1 MGMRRVQS
9 FEGPSP
15 DAGGPSSS
23 GTGREPAAH
32 PTGTGAATGHTP
44 ASTPTTDAGARPLHA
59 DGDSRRLVVG
69 AADGPASAP
78 ASRPGQGLVPGP
90 VWRYHSEGGGVAGDA
105 GESAAGDAC
114 DSDDGGAAGRDLR
127 ATLPGAPV
135 EGTVVREG
143 DVLEYAVFAV
153 LDRSQADIRDAYAA
167 TAVAL
172 DVAFDDGSRLGDTAP
187 SDQHGVAVT
196 PGAQYASRTVS
207 ADQWTF
213 KRIALDAAVGR
224 VVRSLEVRTAAVAPV
239 AGGAALP
246 VEGYVNAVR
255 IAPGPADAEPLD
267 LVRTTRG
274 THSTFAHSRGN
285 TAPLV
290 GIPHGGVFVTPVTDA
305 STRGWVY
312 SYHADNRDDGRP
324 ALQAFALSHIPSPWI
339 GDRGVWQFLPHP
351 DAQPPLGRAERALGF
366 DHRTEVD
373 RPHRYAVDL
382 DGGIHAEVTA
392 ARFSAVAR
400 FTYPGP
406 RGSVIFDQPDDE
418 GGLTLPGPGAPG
430 VVTGH
435 VDGVDGSPRMFVY
448 ATLDRPVLASRVEGV
463 RGSVALELGDGHQ
476 VTLRMGTSFL
486 GPEQARRNLELDG
499 VAGSGCEEV
508 AARAAQL
515 WRERLGQVEVDGASH
530 DQLVTLYSNLYR
542 LHLYPNDAAENV
554 GTAEDPQWRYAS
566 PFHPLERPHTP
577 EATGCRVVEGQLTVN
592 NGCWDTYRTL
602 WPALLLL
609 CPADAGHLLDGLVQH
624 YRDGGWTSRWTAP
637 GPLDSMTGT
646 TTDVIFSDAAAR
658 GVGGFDLDDAYA
670 SAVHNATVPAP
681 DPRVGR
687 KGIRSQTFRG
697 FTDTSVAEGMSWTLD
712 SAITD
717 AAIARFATLLLG
729 SLAEG
734 DPRRDALEAEA
745 EYFAARGARYAT
757 VFDPRTGFFLGR
769 RPDGTWR
776 VADPADYDPREW
788 GFDYTETNG
797 WGTAFTAPHDG
808 AGLATLMGGPE
819 ALRRRLDEFFAEPET
834 GRAEFKGSYDVAIH
848 EMAEARDVR
857 MGMLGLSNQP
867 AHHIP
872 FMYAFT
878 GVHHPTQEVVREAL
892 RRLFLGS
899 EIGQGYPGDEDNGE
913 MSAWYLFAALGLYPL
928 VPASGEFVITA
939 PLFPTTRVH
948 LPGGELEVGTSG
960 EGDHVAAV
968 WVDGEPW
975 DRVSIP
981 RERLVHGARIV
992 VRLSPDP
999 TDWAR
1004 GTTPSSLTPTGARP
1018 RLRLDLT
1025 DPEGARTAASSTVG
1039 PADTVFD
1046 DRGAGVLPL
1055 DEGDRVSYRFG
1066 AARTTSLYTVTTDTG
1081 AAASW
1086 DLEARAGDGEWEL
1099 LDRRRDE
1106 VFTWEGQTRP
1116 FRIRGAR
1123 RTGHEE
1129 YRIVARSALRLV
1141 QWELLGDD

>member
-1 MGMRRVQS
+1 
-9 FEGPSP
+9 
-15 DAGGPSSS
+15 
-23 GTGREPAAH
+23 
-32 PTGTGAATGHTP
+32 
-44 ASTPTTDAGARPLHA
+44 
-59 DGDSRRLVVG
+59 
-69 AADGPASAP
+69 
-78 ASRPGQGLVPGP
+78 
-90 VWRYHSEGGGVAGDA
+90 
-105 GESAAGDAC
+105 
-114 DSDDGGAAGRDLR
+114 
-127 ATLPGAPV
+127 
-135 EGTVVREG
+135 
-143 DVLEYAVFAV
+143 
-153 LDRSQADIRDAYAA
+153 
-167 TAVAL
+167 
-172 DVAFDDGSRLGDTAP
+172 
-187 SDQHGVAVT
+187 
-196 PGAQYASRTVS
+196 
-207 ADQWTF
+207 
-213 KRIALDAAVGR
+213 
-224 VVRSLEVRTAAVAPV
+224 
-239 AGGAALP
+239 
-246 VEGYVNAVR
+246 
-255 IAPGPADAEPLD
+255 
-267 LVRTTRG
+267 
-274 THSTFAHSRGN
+274 
-285 TAPLV
+285 
-290 GIPHGGVFVTPVTDA
+290 
-305 STRGWVY
+305 
-312 SYHADNRDDGRP
+312 
-324 ALQAFALSHIPSPWI
+324 
-339 GDRGVWQFLPHP
+339 
-351 DAQPPLGRAERALGF
+351 
-366 DHRTEVD
+366 
-373 RPHRYAVDL
+373 
-382 DGGIHAEVTA
+382 
-392 ARFSAVAR
+392 
-400 FTYPGP
+400 
-406 RGSVIFDQPDDE
+406 
-418 GGLTLPGPGAPG
+418 
-430 VVTGH
+430 
-435 VDGVDGSPRMFVY
+435 
-448 ATLDRPVLASRVEGV
+448 
-463 RGSVALELGDGHQ
+463 
-476 VTLRMGTSFL
+476 
-486 GPEQARRNLELDG
+486 
-499 VAGSGCEEV
+499 
-508 AARAAQL
+508 
-515 WRERLGQVEVDGASH
+515 
-530 DQLVTLYSNLYR
+530 
-542 LHLYPNDAAENV
+542 
-554 GTAEDPQWRYAS
+554 
-566 PFHPLERPHTP
+566 
-577 EATGCRVVEGQLTVN
+577 
-592 NGCWDTYRTL
+592 
-602 WPALLLL
+602 ALLLL

-637 GPLDSMTGT
+637 GPLDCMTGT
-646 TTDVIFSDAAAR
+646 TTDVIFADAAAR

-717 AAIARFATLLLG
+717 AAIGRFATLLLED
-729 SLAEG
+729 LPEG

-769 RPDGTWR
+769 LPDGTWR

-834 GRAEFKGSYDVAIH
+834 GRAEFKGSYDVTIH

-878 GVHHPTQEVVREAL
+878 GVHHRTQEVVREAL

-939 PLFPTTRVH
+939 PLFPATRVH
-948 LPGGELEVGTSG
+948 LPGGDLEVSTTG

-968 WVDGEPW
+968 WVDDEPW

-981 RERLVHGARIV
+981 RERLVRGARIV
-992 VRLSPDP
+992 VRLSADP
-999 TDWAR
+999 TDWAE

-1025 DPEGARTAASSTVG
+1025 DPERARTAASSTVG

-1046 DRGAGVLPL
+1046 DRGAGVLLL
-1055 DEGDRVSYRFG
+1055 DEGDRVSYRFER
-1066 AARTTSLYTVTTDTG
+1066 ARTTSLYTVTTDTG

-1086 DLEARAGDGEWEL
+1086 DLEARAGDGDWEL
-1099 LDRRRDE
+1099 LDRRLDE

-1123 RTGHEE
+1123 PTGHEE